1 MSRKFALAALAAA
14 ALTAGPMFATE
25 ATAKDGRR
33 TNAAIGIA
41 AGIGGLL
48 IGSAIANAQPRYQ
61 AQPGYYAQPRGYG
74 HVAYGSD
81 RYDDDEP
88 RYYDVGYGGGSRHYV
103 QPGYYARQQVALP
116 PCPRYHNRPMPTGA
130 RVVCR

>member
-1 MSRKFALAALAAA
+1 MTTKTLAV
-14 ALTAGPMFATE
+14 ALTAIVISGSFVSSASATDHGFAV
-25 ATAKDGRR
+25 KPLKQQSRVDGRH

-74 HVAYGSD
+74 HIAYGSD
-81 RYDDDEP
+81 RYDDAEECFEKPIRRVDHFTG
-88 RYYDVGYGGGSRHYV
+88 RVITVGSK
-103 QPGYYARQQVALP
+103 
-116 PCPRYHNRPMPTGA
+116 
-130 RVVCR
+130 VVCR